1 MPGRAR
7 TKLRKQKTA
16 TRPSKLRSRK
26 QSPQPHAE
34 FDTSMW
40 TEALFGA
47 EVLLLHATPVY
58 YGFGVP
64 RGNGSGVVIIPGFL
78 GTDLYLTELHG
89 WLGRIGYRPYFSG
102 IGINADCPNILVQ
115 RHVSATIKRALD
127 ETGRKIHLIGH
138 SLGGV
143 IARSIAGDRPKD
155 IASVIT
161 LVSPIRGT
169 VAHRSVIHAADAIR
183 LRILQE
189 HGNGVLPRCYTSAD
203 TSASSSAGSDSV
215 PTGPPPIQEPDAS
228 KVKHDGKEDDV
239 DAIGN
244 RKIGGRGLGNWY
256 SLETEVRMG
265 KQYAMQVESSVK
277 LVQDPVVTEYVNR
290 IGQNLV
296 RNSDAQVPF
305 TIKVIDSDE
314 VNAFALPGGFFYVN
328 TGLILAADEE
338 AELAGVMAHE
348 ISHVCA
354 RHGTRQM
361 TRAQWANIGTIPL
374 IFIGGGIGYGIYE
387 AAGLGLPLTFMKFQR
402 NFEAEADY
410 LGLQYMY
417 KTGYDP
423 QAFIS
428 FFEKIQAKEKKK
440 PGTIAKAFAS
450 HPQTP
455 DRIAASQKEIATIL
469 PASTQYI
476 VTTSE
481 FDDVKS
487 RLAIIE
493 NRHKVL
499 EEKDGSR
506 PRSEEHTS
514 EL

>member
-1 MPGRAR
+1 MSY
-7 TKLRKQKTA
+7 RKSLISLTFLALIALPALAQDQGSQ
-16 TRPSKLRSRK
+16 PSN
-26 QSPQPHAE
+26 PQPQASQPQAQTQASPPQASQQGPTKSQTAQTPSAQPPSSTPAPPA
-34 FDTSMW
+34 DSSSKTSS
-40 TEALFGA
+40 TD
-47 EVLLLHATPVY
+47 ATP
-58 YGFGVP
+58 
-64 RGNGSGVVIIPGFL
+64 S
-78 GTDLYLTELHG
+78 
-89 WLGRIGYRPYFSG
+89 
-102 IGINADCPNILVQ
+102 
-115 RHVSATIKRALD
+115 
-127 ETGRKIHLIGH
+127 
-138 SLGGV
+138 
-143 IARSIAGDRPKD
+143 
-155 IASVIT
+155 
-161 LVSPIRGT
+161 
-169 VAHRSVIHAADAIR
+169 
-183 LRILQE
+183 
-189 HGNGVLPRCYTSAD
+189 
-203 TSASSSAGSDSV
+203 
-215 PTGPPPIQEPDAS
+215 GPPPVIQEPDAS

-244 RKIGGRGLGNWY
+244 RNIGKRGLGDWY
-256 SLETEVRMG
+256 SLESEIRMG
-265 KQYAMQVESSVK
+265 KQYAMQVEQSVK
-277 LVQDPVVTEYVNR
+277 LVQDPVVNEYVNR

-328 TGLILAADEE
+328 SGLILAADEE

-354 RHGTRQM
+354 RHGMRQM
-361 TRAQWANIGTIPL
+361 TRANWAQIGTLPL
-374 IFIGGGIGYGIYE
+374 IFMGGGIGYGIYE
-387 AAGLGLPLTFMKFQR
+387 ASSLALPITFMKFQR

-469 PASTQYI
+469 PAKAQYI

-487 RLAIIE
+487 RLATIE
-493 NRHKVL
+493 NRHKVI
-499 EEKDGSR
+499 EQKDGSKPSLRRASTSDSKTSNGSDKSDDDR
-506 PRSEEHTS
+506 PTLKRRDDNPDQTQQQ
-514 EL
+514 